1 MLRRIRLKNW
11 KTHLRTEIR
20 FEKGINC
27 ILGNM
32 GSGKTSVL
40 EAVCFALYGTLPAVQ
55 SRKRK
60 ISDLIMKYPSKKTE
74 AEVELEIEI
83 SEGKTL
89 SVLRKINAKK
99 GTYHSEVRLNGKL
112 LAGPQTAEVTEKIF
126 ELLKIDYD
134 TFVQIIY
141 GEQNNIDSVLS
152 MNPAKRKE
160 KMDELL
166 RINKLEVSRSVLVSL
181 SNRMKRKIKE
191 LCQELNRRKAEFD
204 AEEMRK
210 AEKEIKE
217 IRARMEEKEKMLED
231 FEAKRKEIERQL
243 KKLEAVRKEIEKMR
257 YEIKSKTAVMEHLLK
272 EVERV
277 KSFYGW
283 VENKEELERKK
294 EELESL
300 ERRYN
305 EIVVEIERKKQ
316 ILRNLRNSMEKIKN
330 ELNDLENLA
339 KGVEG
344 RSVEE
349 VEKAIEEKIKEQKAI
364 IDSIARLK
372 AKKDEINE
380 VLSILASKGESIAK
394 CPVCDSELSKEKM
407 KELREKK
414 LKEAERLKDEI
425 ERKSVE
431 LKEIEDKIKELEKEK
446 TELIKIFEKVKSA
459 EKLKEEFRKCEN
471 EIKINEEDVEKL
483 KKEMESMDIEKIR
496 REKTRVEKLFEAFEK
511 KERVE
516 KLEKEIKELEERVNS
531 IEFDEEE
538 LESLRKKMVDVVSEI
553 KGLQEKI
560 AGLKRLLMEKEKNL
574 EILRRIER
582 MIQEMERKMER
593 YEKVSDFL
601 DKFRMAIEKTQIDL
615 REEFISAIN
624 DQMNRIWEVFY
635 PYGDYQDIKVFPED
649 NYSLKLLNSEG
660 EWVNADSFVSGG
672 ERMMA
677 ALTLRLAMASILS
690 PSFKMIILDEP
701 THNLDSTGVEELGKM
716 LKERMKQILEQTI
729 LITHDSLLAETS
741 ADKIFVFERG
751 EDKTGFTKVR
761 EL

>member
-11 KTHLRTEIR
+11 KTHLRTEIN
-20 FEKGINC
+20 FDKGINC

-74 AEVELEIEI
+74 AEVELEIDLA
-83 SEGKTL
+83 EGKVL
-89 SVLRKINAKK
+89 SVVRKINAKK

-152 MNPAKRKE
+152 MNPAKREE

-181 SNRMKRKIKE
+181 SNRVKRKIKD
-191 LCQELNRRKAEFD
+191 LAQELNRRKAEFD
-204 AEEMRK
+204 EEEMKKTRN
-210 AEKEIKE
+210 EIKE
-217 IRARMEEKEKMLED
+217 IRVRIEEKRKMLED
-231 FEAKRKEIERQL
+231 LEVKKREIED
-243 KKLEAVRKEIEKMR
+243 KLNNLENVRKEIEKMR
-257 YEIKSKTAVMEHLLK
+257 YEVKSKTAVREHLLR
-272 EVERV
+272 EIERIR
-277 KSFYGW
+277 SFYGW
-283 VENKEELERKK
+283 VENKEELEKKK
-294 EELESL
+294 EELEGL
-300 ERRYN
+300 EKRYN
-305 EIVVEIERKKQ
+305 DVVVEIERKKE
-316 ILRNLRNSMEKIKN
+316 ILKNLRNSMEKIKN
-330 ELNDLENLA
+330 DLAELEKLA
-339 KGVEG
+339 KEVEG
-344 RSVEE
+344 KGIEDVNKS
-349 VEKAIEEKIKEQKAI
+349 IEEKIKKQKAI
-364 IDSIARLK
+364 IDAIARLK
-372 AKKDEINE
+372 AKRDEINE
-380 VLSILASKGESIAK
+380 VLSIIESKGESIAK
-394 CPVCDSELSKEKM
+394 CPVCDSELSKDRMEEIK
-407 KELREKK
+407 EKK
-414 LKEAERLKDEI
+414 LAEI
-425 ERKSVE
+425 EKIKKEIEMKSVE
-431 LKEIEDKIKELEKEK
+431 LRKIEAKLKELEKKK
-446 TELIKIFEKVKSA
+446 TELIKIYEKVKNV
-459 EKLKEEFRKCEN
+459 EKLREEMRKCEE
-471 EIKINEEDVEKL
+471 EIKINEEDVDIL
-483 KKEMESMDIEKIR
+483 KREMESVDIEKIK
-496 REKTRVEKLFEAFEK
+496 REKTRVEKLFEALEK

-516 KLEKEIKELEERVNS
+516 KLEEEIKELEEKIKNV
-531 IEFDEEE
+531 EFDEEE
-538 LESLRKKMVDVVSEI
+538 LESLRKRMVEVVSEI
-553 KGLQEKI
+553 KGSHEKI
-560 AGLKRLLMEKEKNL
+560 NGLKKLLIEKEKNL
-574 EILRRIER
+574 EILRRIEG
-582 MIQEMERKMER
+582 MIHEIEKRMER
-593 YEKVSDFL
+593 YEKLSEFL
-601 DKFRMAIEKTQIDL
+601 DKLRIAIEKTQIDL

-751 EDKTGFTKVR
+751 EDKTGFTKVK